1 VSPTPIDGHTQLVGL
16 IGWPVEH
23 TLSPAMHNAAFQARG
38 LNWRYVPLPVRPGHV
53 EDVMRGLA
61 ALGFRG
67 ANITVPHKRAVMPTL
82 DVVTSEAASLG
93 AVNTVVVERK
103 RGTEA
108 TLSGYNTDAAGFIGA
123 LRDNGF
129 DPNGSSIVV
138 VGAGGAARA
147 VVFGLMEARAADIV
161 VLNRTVDRA
170 RALVSDLAMQ
180 SPPALSAEP
189 FDEDTLVDTARAADL
204 LVNATAVGM
213 WPRVN
218 ASIWPDEVPIPP
230 DLTVFDLVYNPLETK
245 LLQQARRSG
254 AQALD
259 GLGMLVRQGALA
271 FEIWTGEE
279 APVGVMRTACERAL
293 KRQVPG

>member
-16 IGWPVEH
+16 MGWPVEH

-53 EDVMRGLA
+53 EGAMRGLP

-67 ANITVPHKRAVMPTL
+67 ANVTVPHKRAVVPTL
-82 DVVTSEAASLG
+82 DVVTSGAASLG
-93 AVNTVVVERK
+93 AVNTVVVEREEDTK
-103 RGTEA
+103 A
-108 TLSGYNTDAAGFIGA
+108 TLSGHNTDAAGFIGA
-123 LRDNGF
+123 LRDGGF
-129 DPNGSSIVV
+129 DPVGSSIVV

-147 VVFGLMEARAADIV
+147 VVFGLMEARATEIV
-161 VLNRTVDRA
+161 VLNRTVDGA
-170 RALVSDLAMQ
+170 RALVSDLGQRSLA
-180 SPPALSAEP
+180 ALGAEP
-189 FDEDTLVDTARAADL
+189 LDEDTLVQSARAADL
-204 LVNATAVGM
+204 LVNATPVGM
-213 WPRVN
+213 WPRAN

-245 LLQQARRSG
+245 LLQQAQKSG

-279 APVGVMRTACERAL
+279 APVEVMRTACQQAL